1 MVTLAFKEAKQTI
14 LQQSAW
20 ALQGLKAGASRDTST
35 HRSSTTGNSK
45 EMVCSTGPL
54 LSPL

>member
-35 HRSSTTGNSK
+35 HWSSTTGNSK